1 MANDSC
7 ERAHDR
13 RSSLGKFAAAFVM
26 LGALCCSGIA
36 PAAADVPPAVSAD
49 PQIGSPAAKATLV
62 VWFDYQCPYCKLFW
76 RDTLPRLNDTY
87 VRTGKLR
94 IVFRDFQFLGPDSA
108 TAALFARAVWE
119 LYPARFY
126 DWSRAM
132 FGAQDQENGGFGNL
146 ASIQELTRHISGI
159 DVARVT
165 ARMKDRSKDYAA
177 AIVADYNDAL
187 AMGVNGTP
195 TVIVNGNAVSGSESF
210 DSLAKLIDRKL
221 KH

>member
-1 MANDSC
+1 MDKVLSA
-7 ERAHDR
+7 
-13 RSSLGKFAAAFVM
+13 FARFRPQFLAKIVGAVAFAI
-26 LGALCCSGIA
+26 LLQIA
-36 PAAADVPPAVSAD
+36 PAAASGASD

-76 RDTLPRLNDTY
+76 RDVLPRLNDGY
-87 VRTGKLR
+87 VRQGKLR
-94 IVFRDFQFLGPDSA
+94 VVFRDFQFLGQDSG
-108 TAALFARAVWE
+108 TAALFARAVWD

-132 FGAQDQENGGFGNL
+132 FGAQDRENGGFGNL
-146 ASIQELTRHISGI
+146 ASIQELTRHVPGI
-159 DVARVT
+159 DVARVST
-165 ARMKDRSKDYAA
+165 QMKEKSQQYAE

-195 TVIVNGNAVSGSESF
+195 TVVVGRNAISGSESF
-210 DSLAKLIDRKL
+210 NDVAKLIDRSL

>member
-1 MANDSC
+1 MPDISSEPVRRRLLKRMAV
-7 ERAHDR
+7 AIA
-13 RSSLGKFAAAFVM
+13 FAALFQ
-26 LGALCCSGIA
+26 IA
-36 PAAADVPPAVSAD
+36 PVAASGRAD
-49 PQIGSPAAKATLV
+49 PEIGSPTAKATLV

-76 RDTLPRLNDTY
+76 RDTLPRLNDSY
-87 VRTGKLR
+87 VRSGKLR

-108 TAALFARAVWE
+108 TAALFGRAVWD

-146 ASIQELTRHISGI
+146 ASIQNLTRRVSGI
-159 DVARVT
+159 DAARVT
-165 ARMKDRSKDYAA
+165 ARVTERSQQYAA
-177 AIVADYNDAL
+177 AIVADRDDAV

-195 TVIVNGNAVSGSESF
+195 TVVVNGSAVTGSESY
-210 DSLAKLIDRKL
+210 DVLARLIDQKL

>member
-1 MANDSC
+1 MANISRD
-7 ERAHDR
+7 RAAAR
-13 RSSLGKFAAAFVM
+13 RRFLGKIAAVCLLFAASCRF
-26 LGALCCSGIA
+26 GIA
-36 PAAADVPPAVSAD
+36 PAAASVAGD
-49 PQIGSPAAKATLV
+49 PQIGSPGAKATLV

-76 RDTLPRLNDTY
+76 RNTLPRLNDTY
-87 VRTGKLR
+87 VRQGKLR

-146 ASIQELTRHISGI
+146 ASIQALTRHVAGI
-159 DVARVT
+159 DAARVT
-165 ARMKDRSKDYAA
+165 ARMKDQSRTYAA
-177 AIVADYNDAL
+177 AIVSDYNDAL

-195 TVIVNGNAVSGSESF
+195 TVVVNGSAVTGSESY
-210 DSLAKLIDRKL
+210 DDLTKLIDRKL

>member
-1 MANDSC
+1 MPEISSDFALV
-7 ERAHDR
+7 R
-13 RSSLGKFAAAFVM
+13 RWFVKAMAAAIVFAS
-26 LGALCCSGIA
+26 LLQAA
-36 PAAADVPPAVSAD
+36 PAAASGPAD

-76 RDTLPRLNDTY
+76 RDTLPRLNDSY
-87 VRTGKLR
+87 VRQGKLR
-94 IVFRDFQFLGPDSA
+94 IVFRDFQFLGQDSG

-146 ASIQELTRHISGI
+146 ASIQQLTRHVAGI
-159 DVARVT
+159 DVTRVST
-165 ARMKDRSKDYAA
+165 QMKEKSQQYAEE
-177 AIVADYNDAL
+177 IVSDYNDAQ

-195 TVIVNGNAVSGSESF
+195 TVIVNGSAVTGSESY
-210 DSLAKLIDRKL
+210 DDLAKLIDRKL
-221 KH
+221 KN